1 MRNFLIHQYW
11 GVSLE
16 MVYQVA
22 TIDILDLE
30 KFIEEMIREEK
41 ENLRT

>member
-11 GVSLE
+11 GVSIE

-22 TIDILDLE
+22 TEDILELE
-30 KFIEEMIREEK
+30 AYVNEMIKK
-41 ENLRT
+41 ENK